1 MRTNRPCALS
11 RCVVIED
18 SRIGMLAARAA
29 GMRCIVTT
37 SSYTSGEDFADA
49 DAVFDC
55 IGDEGDERFGL
66 GDLTTPGIAALQ
78 SRTRPPVA
86 AALFSQP

>member
-1 MRTNRPCALS
+1 M
-11 RCVVIED
+11 IED

-37 SSYTSGEDFADA
+37 SSYTAGEDFAAA

-55 IGDEGDERFGL
+55 IGDGGDERFGL
-66 GDLTTPGIAALQ
+66 ADLTTPGIAALR
-78 SRTRPPVA
+78 SRARPPVA
-86 AALFSQP
+86 AAVFSHP